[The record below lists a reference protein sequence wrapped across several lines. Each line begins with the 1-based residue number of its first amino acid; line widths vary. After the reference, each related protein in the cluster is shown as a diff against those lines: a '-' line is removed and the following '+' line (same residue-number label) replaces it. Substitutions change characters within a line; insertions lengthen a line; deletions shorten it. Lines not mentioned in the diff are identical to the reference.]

1 MVPSANAIAVLS
13 DVPGRLRFRFVDA
26 ADNATRAL
34 VVATLRNMPGITAA
48 QANSTTG
55 SVLVHYEASLVDVA
69 QILSAVEPVRRST
82 RIMDPVLRRAE
93 RPSYLAL
100 VSP

>member
-26 ADNATRAL
+26 PDNATRAL
-34 VVATLRNMPGITAA
+34 VVATLQNMPGITTALA
-48 QANSTTG
+48 SPTTG
-55 SVLVHYEASLVDVA
+55 SVLVHYEPRLVDVA

-82 RIMDPVLRRAE
+82 RIMNPVLRRTE